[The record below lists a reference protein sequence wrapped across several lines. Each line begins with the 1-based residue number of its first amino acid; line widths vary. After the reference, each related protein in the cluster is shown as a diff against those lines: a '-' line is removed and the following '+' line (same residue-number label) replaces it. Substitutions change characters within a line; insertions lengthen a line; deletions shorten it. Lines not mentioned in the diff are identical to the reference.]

1 MLNIFIRQR
10 PDQAEHIHDNRY
22 KMTEFHKSSIFNLK
36 SSIRTLFTL
45 LLFTGLI
52 ATTETSAAQTWHT
65 VRWVNDG
72 DTVVLTTGQRV
83 RYIGLNAPEIDHADQ
98 KAQPYG
104 YQARSFN
111 KDLIFSKRIRL
122 EYDDERVDRY
132 GRLLAYVFLE
142 DGSFL
147 NARLLREGMAFYLY
161 HPANIKYDQS
171 LLKAQQ
177 EAMELKK
184 GLWRN
189 WRDKDQKLIGNRYS
203 RRFHLATCP
212 LAHKIK
218 SKNKV
223 QFSRKWDAF
232 QQGYAPSKKCI
243 KEFWSY

>member
-1 MLNIFIRQR
+1 
-10 PDQAEHIHDNRY
+10 
-22 KMTEFHKSSIFNLK
+22 MTEFHKFSIFNLQF
-36 SSIRTLFTL
+36 SFPCLYVFIYSL
-45 LLFTGLI
+45 LLIGI
-52 ATTETSAAQTWHT
+52 TEESPAQTRHT

-72 DTVVLTTGQRV
+72 DTIVLTTGKRV
-83 RYIGLNAPEIDHADQ
+83 RYIGLNTPEIDHADQ
-98 KAQPYG
+98 KAQPHG

-111 KDLIFSKRIRL
+111 KDLVLSKRIRL
-122 EYDDERVDRY
+122 EYDVERFDRY

-147 NARLLREGMAFYLY
+147 NSRLLQEGMAFYLH
-161 HPANIKYDQS
+161 HPPNVKYEHS

-189 WRDKDQKLIGNRYS
+189 WREKDKNHIGNRHS
-203 RRFHLATCP
+203 RRFHLASCP
-212 LAHKIK
+212 FAKKIK

>member
-1 MLNIFIRQR
+1 M
-10 PDQAEHIHDNRY
+10 
-22 KMTEFHKSSIFNLK
+22 KTFHKYSIFNLQF
-36 SSIRTLFTL
+36 SITPLFTL
-45 LLFTGLI
+45 LAFAAII
-52 ATTETSAAQTWHT
+52 ASAAASEAQTWHT

-98 KAQPYG
+98 KAQPHG
-104 YQARSFN
+104 YRSRSFN
-111 KDLIFSKRIRL
+111 RDLVMSKQIRL
-122 EYDDERVDRY
+122 EYDAERYDRY
-132 GRLLAYVFLE
+132 GRLLAYVFIE

-161 HPANIKYDQS
+161 HPTNVKYDQC

-189 WRDKDQKLIGNRYS
+189 WRDKAQEFIGNRHS
-203 RRFHLATCP
+203 RRFHLASCP
-212 LAHKIK
+212 LVAKIK

-223 QFSRKWDAF
+223 QFSSKWDAF

-243 KEFWSY
+243 REFWSY